1 VGIVPE
7 SNAFL
12 QFMRCLLGKPLS
24 SSDTQSL
31 ISKPAAGSLS
41 TPSPTKSTPESNS
54 LSSIDAQ
61 LNYFGGGSQISPPPQ
76 PIISASTLTVANN
89 NVVAGGNLSSLL
101 DHYATGVSGYGSA
114 KAQSDLV
121 GSVSNDAQASKK

>member
-1 VGIVPE
+1 
-7 SNAFL
+7 
-12 QFMRCLLGKPLS
+12 MRRLLGKPLS

-41 TPSPTKSTPESNS
+41 TLSPTKSTPESNS

-89 NVVAGGNLSSLL
+89 NVVARGNLSSLL
-101 DHYATGVSGYGSA
+101 DHYATVVSGYGSA